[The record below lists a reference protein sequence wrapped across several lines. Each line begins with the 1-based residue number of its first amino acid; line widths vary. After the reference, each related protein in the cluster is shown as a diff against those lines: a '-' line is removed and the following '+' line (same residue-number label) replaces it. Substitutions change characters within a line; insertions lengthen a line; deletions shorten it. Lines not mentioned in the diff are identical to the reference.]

1 MPNRPTRSMR
11 PRMRPEA
18 DENTSRALKEVMPR
32 PRMRPEDKAE
42 EFLGGQAIERGNRAS
57 EREAKMFAKGGKVNG
72 FPDLNKDG
80 KVTRADVLKGR
91 GAEGFAAGGMVR
103 GCSDSQMSGK
113 GFRGEY

>member
-42 EFLGGQAIERGNRAS
+42 EFLGGKAIERGNRAS
-57 EREAKMFAKGGKVNG
+57 KREAQMFAK
-72 FPDLNKDG
+72 
-80 KVTRADVLKGR
+80 
-91 GAEGFAAGGMVR
+91 GGMVR

>member
-18 DENTSRALKEVMPR
+18 DESTSRALKEVMPR

-42 EFLGGQAIERGNRAS
+42 EFLGGRAIERGNRAS
-57 EREAKMFAKGGKVNG
+57 ERETKMFA
-72 FPDLNKDG
+72 
-80 KVTRADVLKGR
+80 
-91 GAEGFAAGGMVR
+91 EGGMVR

-113 GFRGEY
+113 SFRGDF